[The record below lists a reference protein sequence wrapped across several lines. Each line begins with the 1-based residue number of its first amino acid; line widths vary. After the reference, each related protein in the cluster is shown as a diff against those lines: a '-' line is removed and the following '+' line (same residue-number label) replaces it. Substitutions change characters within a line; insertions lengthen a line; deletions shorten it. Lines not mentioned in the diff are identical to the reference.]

1 MMALAIGDDPAVLL
15 ELFDFAV
22 GDLPPECDPWIT
34 LKGHLRT
41 RRPRNIRIAT
51 YTKEQWMTAFE
62 GLRRIIQSTKIEIE
76 HLRDL
81 LEEACDDSSPEE
93 TSWQGL
99 KESLNEKRIPVI
111 AHPEWRTTFKNLRK
125 IAQGEKVDNFDDPEH
140 SSSRERS
147 ESTSYQESEKSDPGY
162 HSDPAQEKVRDES
175 SYKKPGV

>member
-1 MMALAIGDDPAVLL
+1 MASAIGGDPAVLL

-22 GDLPPECDPWIT
+22 EDFPPGGDPWIA

-41 RRPRNIRIAT
+41 RRPRNIRIT
-51 YTKEQWMTAFE
+51 LYTKEEWMTAFE

-76 HLRDL
+76 NLRVL
-81 LEEACDDSSPEE
+81 LEEACDDTSSEE

-99 KESLNEKRIPVI
+99 KELFNEKRIPVT
-111 AHPEWRTTFKNLRK
+111 AHPEWKTTFKNLRRV
-125 IAQGEKVDNFDDPEH
+125 AQGEKVENFEDPEH

-162 HSDPAQEKVRDES
+162 HSDPAREKVRDES
-175 SYKKPGV
+175 SYEKFGV